1 MKKIYTTLL
10 SLLVPTLMM
19 AQGWP
24 ENYKGVMLQAFYW
37 DSFDDSSW
45 VTLTNQAD
53 ELATTFDLIWVPQSG
68 NCGGTSMGYD
78 DLYWFPGNYN
88 SSFGTENDLKNM
100 ISTFK
105 SKGLKTIADVVINH
119 RKTLDGK
126 FKFPSETYNG
136 VTYTMTQADVVSGD
150 GGTGSSDTGEGWD
163 GMPDL
168 DHKST
173 NVQDV
178 CKAYT
183 KMLIEHFGYAGFRYD
198 MVKGYSGS
206 YTAMYNNYAQP
217 EFSVGECWDGTNT
230 IKNWINATNK
240 TSAAFDFQFKYVVR
254 NASDNADWTYLGKQN
269 DGNWPLV
276 SRNTD
281 NGSYYQ
287 YAVTFVENHDTEVR
301 PDGSSNGPLRKD
313 TLAANAYML
322 AMPGTPCVFM
332 KHWLAYKQEISTMV
346 AIRKAVGIHNM
357 SSSFAMASNK
367 DYYAVCTTGTN
378 GKLVAAIGT
387 KANSDY
393 TPNGEWTKIYKGHRF
408 TYYVQGLST
417 EAATA
422 WAGLGSGSY
431 EGEQSVLLTAISS
444 DSNAKLV
451 YTTNGS
457 NPTASS
463 TQVASGSMISI
474 KNSCTLKVG
483 LFINGAVTG
492 VITRNYTITEPDVF
506 SIPDF
511 CTITPGETCAFFEA
525 PETWTNTI
533 KCWAWD
539 SKNNYTGGT
548 WPGEACTYVGTRNG
562 KYKVYKWTYNGT
574 LSTRPAQIIF
584 NNNGQP
590 QTDDLTF
597 TNAGYYNKEGLL
609 GVVTATTGINDI
621 RIDRTNG
628 SMNVYTLDGRM
639 VSRQGLDGLPKGIYI
654 FNGKKVLK
662 K

>member
-1 MKKIYTTLL
+1 
-10 SLLVPTLMM
+10 M

-24 ENYKGVMLQAFYW
+24 ANYKGVMLQAFYW
-37 DSFDDSSW
+37 DSFDDTNW
-45 VTLTNQAD
+45 VTLTSQAD
-53 ELATTFDLIWVPQSG
+53 ELSNTFDLIWIPQSA

-88 SSFGTENDLKNM
+88 SSFGQESELKNM

-126 FKFPSETYNG
+126 FQFPSETYNN
-136 VTYTMTQADVVSGD
+136 VTYTMTKDDVVSGD
-150 GGTGSSDTGEGWD
+150 GGTGSADTGEGWS

-168 DHKST
+168 DHT
-173 NVQDV
+173 RANVQDV

-198 MVKGYSGS
+198 MVKGYKGE
-206 YTAMYNNYAQP
+206 YTKIYNDYAQP
-217 EFSVGECWDGTNT
+217 EFSVGECWDSSNT
-230 IKNWINATNK
+230 IKKWIDATSK
-240 TSAAFDFQFKYVVR
+240 TSAAFDFQFKYVIR
-254 NASDNADWTYLGKQN
+254 NASDKNDWRYLGYTN
-269 DGNWPLV
+269 DGSYPLI
-276 SRNTD
+276 SSSFNS
-281 NGSYYQ
+281 GSYRQ

-301 PDGSSNGPLRKD
+301 PDGSSNGPLSKD
-313 TLAANAYML
+313 TLAANAYMM

-346 AIRKAVGIHNM
+346 AIRKAVGISNM
-357 SSSFAMASNK
+357 SATLNMASQTG
-367 DYYAVCTTGTN
+367 YYATRTTGDN
-378 GKLVAAIGT
+378 GYLLSVVGT
-387 KANSDY
+387 TANDY
-393 TPNGEWTKIYKGHRF
+393 TPNGDWTKIYKGHRF
-408 TYYVQGLST
+408 TYYVQSLSA

-422 WAGLGSGSY
+422 WAGLGSGTY

-444 DSNAKLV
+444 NSNAKLV

-463 TQVASGSMISI
+463 TQVSSGSRISI

-483 LFINGAVTG
+483 LLINGAVSG
-492 VITRNYTITEPDVF
+492 IITRNYTITEPDVF

-525 PETWTNTI
+525 PTTWTSTI

-539 SKNNYTGGT
+539 SKNNYTGGS

-562 KYKVYKWTYNGT
+562 KYNVYKWTYKGTLTTQPANIIFSNNGT
-574 LSTRPAQIIF
+574 
-584 NNNGQP
+584 P
-590 QTDDLTF
+590 QTADLVF
-597 TNAGYYNKEGLL
+597 TNAGYYNKDGLMSA
-609 GVVTATTGINDI
+609 VTGINDI
-621 RIDRTNG
+621 RIDGANG
-628 SMNVYTLDGRM
+628 SLRVYTLDGRL
-639 VSRQGLDGLPKGIYI
+639 VSRQGVDGLPKGIYI
-654 FNGKKVLK
+654 VNGKKILK

>member
-150 GGTGSSDTGEGWD
+150 GGTGSADTGEGWD

-230 IKNWINATNK
+230 IKNWINATDK
-240 TSAAFDFQFKYVVR
+240 TSAAFDFAFRYTVR
-254 NASDNADWTYLGKQN
+254 NAINNNDWRYLGYAN
-269 DGNWPLV
+269 EGNYPLV
-276 SRNTD
+276 SSTFNS
-281 NGSYYQ
+281 GSYRR
-287 YAVTFVENHDTEVR
+287 YAVTFVENHDMQDRGNVTGYNKDPIVR
-301 PDGSSNGPLRKD
+301 D
-313 TLAANAYML
+313 TLAANAYLM
-322 AMPGTPCVFM
+322 AMPGTPCIFLT
-332 KHWLAYKQEISTMV
+332 HWQAYKQEISTMV
-346 AIRKAVGIHNM
+346 AIRKAIGIHNM
-357 SSSFAMASNK
+357 STYVPTATSK
-367 DYYAVCTTGTN
+367 DYYAVNTTGTN
-378 GKLVAAIGT
+378 GKLLCVVGT
-387 KANSDY
+387 TANSY
-393 TPNGEWTKIYKGHRF
+393 TPNGDWTKILKGHHF

-417 EAATA
+417 STA
-422 WAGLGSGSY
+422 WAGLGSGTY
-431 EGEQSVLLTAISS
+431 EGEQSVLLTAISN

-483 LFINGAVTG
+483 LLINGAVTG

>member
-10 SLLVPTLMM
+10 FVFVTISTM

-24 ENYKGVMLQAFYW
+24 ANYKGVMLQAFYW
-37 DSFDDSSW
+37 DSFDDTNW
-45 VTLTNQAD
+45 VTLTSQAD
-53 ELATTFDLIWVPQSG
+53 ELANTFDLIWIPQSA

-88 SSFGTENDLKNM
+88 SSFGQESELKNM

-126 FKFPSETYNG
+126 FQFPSETYNN
-136 VTYTMTQADVVSGD
+136 VTYTMTKDDVVSGD
-150 GGTGSSDTGEGWD
+150 GGTGSADTGEGWS

-168 DHKST
+168 DHT
-173 NVQDV
+173 RANVQDV

-198 MVKGYSGS
+198 MVKGYKGE
-206 YTAMYNNYAQP
+206 YTKIYNDYAQP
-217 EFSVGECWDGTNT
+217 EFSVGECWDSSNT
-230 IKNWINATNK
+230 IKKWIDATSK
-240 TSAAFDFQFKYVVR
+240 TSAAFDFQFKYVIR
-254 NASDNADWTYLGKQN
+254 NASDKNDWRYLGYTN
-269 DGNWPLV
+269 E
-276 SRNTD
+276 
-281 NGSYYQ
+281 GSYPLISSSFNSGSYRQ

-301 PDGSSNGPLRKD
+301 PDGSSNGPLSKD
-313 TLAANAYML
+313 TLAANAYMM

-346 AIRKAVGIHNM
+346 AIRKAVGISNM
-357 SSSFAMASNK
+357 SATLNMASQTG
-367 DYYAVCTTGTN
+367 YYATRTTGDN
-378 GKLVAAIGT
+378 GYLLSVVGT
-387 KANSDY
+387 TANDY
-393 TPNGEWTKIYKGHRF
+393 TPNGDWTKIYKGHRF
-408 TYYVQGLST
+408 TYYVQSLSA

-422 WAGLGSGSY
+422 WAGLGSGAY

-457 NPTASS
+457 DPTASS
-463 TQVASGSMISI
+463 TQVSSGSRISI

-483 LFINGAVTG
+483 LLINGVVSG
-492 VITRNYTITEPDVF
+492 IITRNYTITEPDVF

-525 PETWTNTI
+525 PTTWTSTI

-539 SKNNYTGGT
+539 SKNNYTGGS

-562 KYKVYKWTYNGT
+562 KYNVYKWTYKGTLTTQPANIIFSNNGT
-574 LSTRPAQIIF
+574 
-584 NNNGQP
+584 P
-590 QTDDLTF
+590 QTADLVF
-597 TNAGYYNKEGLL
+597 TNAGYYNKDGLMS
-609 GVVTATTGINDI
+609 VVTGVNDI
-621 RIDRTNG
+621 RIDGANDSLR
-628 SMNVYTLDGRM
+628 VYTLDGRL
-639 VSRQGLDGLPKGIYI
+639 VSRQGVDGLTKGIYI
-654 FNGKKVLK
+654 VNGKKVLK

>member
-10 SLLVPTLMM
+10 FVFVTISTM

-24 ENYKGVMLQAFYW
+24 ANYKGVMLQAFYW
-37 DSFDDSSW
+37 DSFDDTNW
-45 VTLTNQAD
+45 VTLTSQAD
-53 ELATTFDLIWVPQSG
+53 ELANTFDLIWIPQSA

-88 SSFGTENDLKNM
+88 SSFGQESELKNM

-119 RKTLDGK
+119 RKTLDGQ
-126 FKFPSETYNG
+126 FRFPTETYNN
-136 VTYTMTQADVVSGD
+136 VTYTMTKADVVSD
-150 GGTGSSDTGEGWD
+150 NGGTGGKDEGENWD

-168 DHKST
+168 DHRT
-173 NVQDV
+173 ANVQNT

-183 KMLIEHFGYAGFRYD
+183 KMLLEHFGYAGFRYD
-198 MVKGYSGS
+198 MVKGYPGK
-206 YTAMYNNYAQP
+206 YTKMYNDYAQP
-217 EFSVGECWDGTNT
+217 EFSVGECWDSSNT
-230 IKNWINATNK
+230 IKKWIDATSK
-240 TSAAFDFQFKYVVR
+240 TSAAFDFQFKYVIR
-254 NASDNADWTYLGKQN
+254 NASDKNDWRYLGYTN
-269 DGNWPLV
+269 DGSYPLI
-276 SRNTD
+276 SSSFNS
-281 NGSYYQ
+281 GSYRQ

-301 PDGSSNGPLRKD
+301 PDGSSNGPLSKD
-313 TLAANAYML
+313 TLAANAYMM

-346 AIRKAVGIHNM
+346 AIRKAVGISNM
-357 SSSFAMASNK
+357 SATLNMASQTG
-367 DYYAVCTTGTN
+367 YYATRTTGDN
-378 GKLVAAIGT
+378 GYLLSVVGST
-387 KANSDY
+387 ANDY
-393 TPNGEWTKIYKGHRF
+393 TPNGDWTKIFKGHRF
-408 TYYVQGLST
+408 TYYVQSLSA

-422 WAGLGSGSY
+422 WAGLGSGAY

-463 TQVASGSMISI
+463 TQVSSGSRISI

-483 LFINGAVTG
+483 LLINGVVSG
-492 VITRNYTITEPDVF
+492 IITRNYTITEPDVF

-525 PETWTNTI
+525 PTTWTSTI

-539 SKNNYTGGT
+539 SKNNYTGGS

-562 KYKVYKWTYNGT
+562 KYNVYKWTYKGTLTTQPANIIFSNNGT
-574 LSTRPAQIIF
+574 
-584 NNNGQP
+584 P
-590 QTDDLTF
+590 QTADLVF
-597 TNAGYYNKEGLL
+597 TNAGYYNKDGLMS
-609 GVVTATTGINDI
+609 VVTGINDI
-621 RIDRTNG
+621 RIDGANG
-628 SMNVYTLDGRM
+628 SLRVYTLDGRL
-639 VSRQGLDGLPKGIYI
+639 VSRQGVDGLPKGIYI
-654 FNGKKVLK
+654 VNGKKVLK

>member
-1 MKKIYTTLL
+1 
-10 SLLVPTLMM
+10 M

-24 ENYKGVMLQAFYW
+24 ANYKGVMLQAFYW
-37 DSFDDSSW
+37 DSFDDTNW
-45 VTLTNQAD
+45 VTLTSQAD
-53 ELATTFDLIWVPQSG
+53 ELANTFDLIWIPQSA

-88 SSFGTENDLKNM
+88 SSFGQESELKNM

-119 RKTLDGK
+119 RKTLDGQ
-126 FKFPSETYNG
+126 FRFPTETYNN
-136 VTYTMTQADVVSGD
+136 VTYTMTKADVVSD
-150 GGTGSSDTGEGWD
+150 NGGTGGKDEGENWD

-168 DHKST
+168 DHRT
-173 NVQDV
+173 ANVQNT

-183 KMLIEHFGYAGFRYD
+183 KMLLEHFGYAGFRYD
-198 MVKGYSGS
+198 MVKGYPGK
-206 YTAMYNNYAQP
+206 YTKMYNDYAQP
-217 EFSVGECWDGTNT
+217 EFSVGECWDSSNT
-230 IKNWINATNK
+230 IKKWIDATSK
-240 TSAAFDFQFKYVVR
+240 TSAAFDFQFKYVIR
-254 NASDNADWTYLGKQN
+254 NASDKNDWRYLGYTN
-269 DGNWPLV
+269 DGSYPLI
-276 SRNTD
+276 SSSFNS
-281 NGSYYQ
+281 GSYRQ

-301 PDGSSNGPLRKD
+301 PDGSSNGPLSKD
-313 TLAANAYML
+313 TLAANAYMM

-346 AIRKAVGIHNM
+346 AIRKAVGISNM
-357 SSSFAMASNK
+357 SATLNMASQTG
-367 DYYAVCTTGTN
+367 YYATRTTGDN
-378 GKLVAAIGT
+378 GYLLSVVGST
-387 KANSDY
+387 ANDY
-393 TPNGEWTKIYKGHRF
+393 TPNGDWTKIFKGHRF
-408 TYYVQGLST
+408 TYYVQSLSA

-422 WAGLGSGSY
+422 WAGLGSGAY

-463 TQVASGSMISI
+463 TQVSSGSRISI

-483 LFINGAVTG
+483 LLINGVVSG
-492 VITRNYTITEPDVF
+492 IITRNYTITEPDVF

-525 PETWTNTI
+525 PTTWTSTI

-539 SKNNYTGGT
+539 SKNNYTGGS

-562 KYKVYKWTYNGT
+562 KYNVYKWTYKGTLTTQPANIIFSNNGT
-574 LSTRPAQIIF
+574 
-584 NNNGQP
+584 P
-590 QTDDLTF
+590 QTADLVF
-597 TNAGYYNKEGLL
+597 TNAGYYNKDGLMS
-609 GVVTATTGINDI
+609 VVTGINDI
-621 RIDRTNG
+621 RIDGANG
-628 SMNVYTLDGRM
+628 SLRVYTLDGRL
-639 VSRQGLDGLPKGIYI
+639 VSRQGVDGLPKGIYI
-654 FNGKKVLK
+654 VNGKKVLK